1 MNGRD
6 GNNMSLEFKPNMVQ
20 SLYLDL
26 AFGLRLASSTNS
38 WLVLL
43 VYVCLWSIILKNV
56 ELNKEVEKKNKETY
70 LEAMEEYKRTKEEEA
85 ISQKKEEDEL
95 MKLHKQEAPELL
107 KKKEKTGNLI
117 IKKKKETHKKK
128 NKNVNPN
135 KPKKLASS
143 FFLFRKALTDERPGT
158 RLGNHCSN
166 LVKWKHKDVLTVGT
180 YFRPIGTSTNRRL
193 ILSSLPSK
201 AFDIITVAPP
211 PPPPPHVAAPPP
223 ADDQASMIQNAKNIG

>member
-6 GNNMSLEFKPNMVQ
+6 GNNMSLEFKPNMIGIKHKFMVG
-20 SLYLDL
+20 SPCVY
-26 AFGLRLASSTNS
+26 GV
-38 WLVLL
+38 LVVEDVL
-43 VYVCLWSIILKNV
+43 IID
-56 ELNKEVEKKNKETY
+56 VEKKNKETY

-211 PPPPPHVAAPPP
+211 PPPPPPHVAAPTP
-223 ADDQASMIQNAKNIG
+223 ADDQASTIQNGEFSNLKDYDCKN

>member
-117 IKKKKETHKKK
+117 IK
-128 NKNVNPN
+128 
-135 KPKKLASS
+135 
-143 FFLFRKALTDERPGT
+143 
-158 RLGNHCSN
+158 
-166 LVKWKHKDVLTVGT
+166 HKDVLTVGT

-223 ADDQASMIQNAKNIG
+223 ADDQASMIQNAKNIC